1 MKELL
6 PEILAALS
14 PLLLAVIAYGA
25 KKLADLINAKVQS
38 EALRN
43 ILIRTDTVVFA
54 AVKELAQVTVD
65 SLKEAA
71 ADGKITPEEAAKVK
85 ADALAKVKS
94 YLGQP
99 GLDALMQIL
108 GLKDAP
114 TVDAYLSSKIEAA
127 VRDVKAQPNP

>member
-6 PEILAALS
+6 PEILAALA

-43 ILIRTDTVVFA
+43 ILVRTDTVVFT
-54 AVKELAQVTVD
+54 AVKELAQTTVD
-65 SLKEAA
+65 AARNATVNGKVPSEVAA
-71 ADGKITPEEAAKVK
+71 AAKD
-85 ADALAKVKS
+85 AALAKVKS